1 MYNFFQW
8 EYWVAL
14 ALVLLILEIFLPGFV
29 LFCLGVGCLGGALA
43 EFLDLSVNW
52 QLVFFSITSLLSF
65 FLLRPLLM
73 KRFWSKGDLKT
84 NTDALI
90 GQRGK
95 VSQDFDPTMKLGR
108 VTVGGDDWRAE
119 TLEGEVLS
127 RGSVVEIVRVES
139 NTLIVKPL

>member
-1 MYNFFQW
+1 MYDFFQW
-8 EYWVAL
+8 QYWIAL

-29 LFCLGVGCLGGALA
+29 LFCLGMGCLGGAVA
-43 EFLDLSVNW
+43 AFFDLSVNW
-52 QLVFFSITSLLSF
+52 QLVFFSVGALLSF
-65 FLLRPLLM
+65 FLVRPLLM
-73 KRFWSKGDLKT
+73 KHFWSKGDLKT
-84 NTDALI
+84 NTEALI

-119 TLEGEVLS
+119 TQEGEVLS
-127 RGSVVEIVRVES
+127 RGALVEVLRVES